1 MAYTNIDDPSAHF
14 HTQVWTGN
22 SGYTVN
28 VVNDANSGDFQP
40 DLIWA
45 KDRVNAYNHDLVDS
59 SRGPTVAFHPN
70 TDAAEYTRT
79 QSNYDFTSFNSNGF
93 TTGAP
98 DFTNSFG
105 GNNQTN
111 GKVAW
116 QWKANGGT
124 TASNTDGDITSTVQV
139 NTDAGF
145 SIVTYTGNTSNN
157 QTVGHGLGAVP
168 GFILIRNRTRAE
180 SWRLNNHAINNG
192 TGMIIVNS
200 TAAYNTTGTTLM
212 NVAPTSSVFSVSTDW
227 SVNGNYP
234 FVAWCWAEKQGYSKF
249 GKYVGN
255 GSADGPFV
263 YTGFKP
269 AFLMIKNSSGGVGH
283 WTMYDNKRA
292 ATNLNNKK
300 LAANLTEAENDNAQ
314 LGGDAYGIDFLS
326 NGFKIR
332 LTGNNHNVSAA
343 TYIFMAFAENPF
355 VTSTGVPTTAR

>member
-1 MAYTNIDDPSAHF
+1 MAYTTIDDPSAHF

-28 VVNDANSGDFQP
+28 VINDAHSGDFRP

-124 TASNTDGDITSTVQV
+124 TSSNTDGDITSTVQV
-139 NTDAGF
+139 NSDAGF

-168 GFILIRNRTRAE
+168 GVILIRNRSRAE
-180 SWRLNNHAINNG
+180 TWRWNQSAVNNG
-192 TGMIIVNS
+192 TGMIQLNNTV
-200 TAAYNTTGTTLM
+200 AYNTTGTTLM
-212 NVAPTSSVFSVSTDW
+212 NVAATSSVFSVSTDW

-249 GKYVGN
+249 DKYVGN
-255 GSADGPFV
+255 GIANGQFV

-269 AFLMIKNSSGGVGH
+269 AFLLVKKSSDTGN
-283 WTMYDNKRA
+283 WLLYDNKGEPG
-292 ATNLNNKK
+292 NMIGDLVY
-300 LAANLTEAENDNAQ
+300 ANLANAESGQTTN
-314 LGGDAYGIDFLS
+314 GYDFLS
-326 NGFKIR
+326 NGFKVKNVYGD
-332 LTGNNHNVSAA
+332 GNVNGQ
-343 TYIFMAFAENPF
+343 TFIYMAFAENPF